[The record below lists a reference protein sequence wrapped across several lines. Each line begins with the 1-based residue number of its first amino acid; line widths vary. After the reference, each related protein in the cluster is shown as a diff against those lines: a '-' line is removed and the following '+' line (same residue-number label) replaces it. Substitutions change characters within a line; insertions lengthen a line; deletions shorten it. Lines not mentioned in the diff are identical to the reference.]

1 LIRLPLVR
9 ASACRLAPGATRSIG
24 SPHSPSV
31 RASRSPTD
39 KQESK
44 YRWGVAAQDID
55 LSSCHS
61 LREGDPSERADD
73 DDNQRR
79 RAPDGERDKGDR
91 GRGSDRPVR
100 AWRRFDE
107 LTHFTAHQFF
117 YMVSRNRS
125 TIGRE

>member
-1 LIRLPLVR
+1 
-9 ASACRLAPGATRSIG
+9 
-24 SPHSPSV
+24 V

-79 RAPDGERDKGDR
+79 RAPDGERDKADKGDSEIP
-91 GRGSDRPVR
+91 GVLT
-100 AWRRFDE
+100 E
-107 LTHFTAHQFF
+107 LVQT
-117 YMVSRNRS
+117 
-125 TIGRE
+125 GL